1 MMARR
6 LGLLVAPRALGLKNE
21 ESTQKGEKC
30 ESQSG
35 KTGLQVSGCAVV
47 YCHFLESDE
56 ALREGGRRERGDD
69 VSTETHG
76 IRRHECSWGIM
87 ECPKLVKEQ
96 ASGLHG
102 VTGVVGTWEARNEE
116 SSRVKSERRH
126 AIHLTPMSIFSPT
139 SSDYRWNN
147 VRVIQRVFI

>member
-1 MMARR
+1 MAGR
-6 LGLLVAPRALGLKNE
+6 LGLLVAPRALGLKSE
-21 ESTQKGEKC
+21 ESTQK
-30 ESQSG
+30 SQSG
-35 KTGLQVSGCAVV
+35 KTGLQVSGCAVI

-69 VSTETHG
+69 VSTVTHG

-102 VTGVVGTWEARNEE
+102 VTGVVGTWEVGTWEARNEE
-116 SSRVKSERRH
+116 SSRVKS
-126 AIHLTPMSIFSPT
+126 
-139 SSDYRWNN
+139 
-147 VRVIQRVFI
+147 VG